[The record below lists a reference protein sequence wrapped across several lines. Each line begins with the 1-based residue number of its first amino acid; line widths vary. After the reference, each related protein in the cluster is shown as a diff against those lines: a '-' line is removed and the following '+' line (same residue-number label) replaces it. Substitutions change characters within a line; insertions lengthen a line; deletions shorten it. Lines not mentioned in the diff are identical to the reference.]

1 MADSNPTKT
10 TPALSPCR
18 IPIAQPRND
27 KHPPV
32 RRSSIAQGAD
42 FDDGQ
47 ILRPWFEDPV
57 KLIAAA
63 FKRALESPDVARQFV
78 TAAVTLAEQSSDR
91 SLRGHLRKALGS
103 EKRRRPGRSK
113 RSIYL
118 CTAIA
123 NEYHARHVE
132 NGEASCEAYDFLAK
146 RHHLHTGTLRR
157 YVAASEK
164 YWSALQESNISEKD

>member
-78 TAAVTLAEQSSDR
+78 TAVATFTEQSPDGSHR
-91 SLRGHLRKALGS
+91 TRLLKALRNGKS
-103 EKRRRPGRSK
+103 VNPKRK
-113 RSIYL
+113 RKRCIYQSMV
-118 CTAIA
+118 IA
-123 NEYHARHVE
+123 YRYHVLLQDGMKPCA
-132 NGEASCEAYDFLAK
+132 AYDFLAE
-146 RHHLHTGTLRR
+146 RHGLSTATLRR
-157 YVAASEK
+157 HVTASEE
-164 YWSALQESNISEKD
+164 YHAGLQNANISAKD